1 MVQEARK
8 SGGVYVNDGR
18 CIIDQG
24 AAQSVFI
31 SKKIDGVQKKKENKL
46 FEK

>member
-31 SKKIDGVQKKKENKL
+31 SNKIDAVQKKKKRKKA
-46 FEK
+46 F